1 MDIAG
6 GRAGV
11 DRWRHGLPLQRWA
24 RINTVAGAGRRT
36 GRGACWC
43 DSSPL
48 CARGP
53 FTLRACGQVRALC
66 RQLQR
71 QRHSACSWDDERC
84 STIGGALAS
93 RRASRRAAHTVLA
106 ASRSASSRWSSCMRF
121 SWFDDSLV
129 IRCFASAAR
138 TSGRIRLRFRRG
150 RIRSVAMFFLGRG
163 CARFYHINMWKPTG
177 RREMNGW
184 PGRSRDSRVD
194 RRLDHLRGRA

>member
-1 MDIAG
+1 M
-6 GRAGV
+6 
-11 DRWRHGLPLQRWA
+11 PLQRWA
-24 RINTVAGAGRRT
+24 RINTAAAGAGRRT

-84 STIGGALAS
+84 STIGGAVGF
-93 RRASRRAAHTVLA
+93 AAGFPPCSPH
-106 ASRSASSRWSSCMRF
+106 SSRCLEV
-121 SWFDDSLV
+121 SLESLELLHALLV
-129 IRCFASAAR
+129 VRRQLGDTLLRLGSAR